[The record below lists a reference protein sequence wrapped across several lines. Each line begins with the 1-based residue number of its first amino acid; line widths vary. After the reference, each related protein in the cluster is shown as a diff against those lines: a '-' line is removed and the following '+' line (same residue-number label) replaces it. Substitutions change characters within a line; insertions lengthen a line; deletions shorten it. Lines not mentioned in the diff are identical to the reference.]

1 MLMFRPVLRQVLL
14 ASCCSLALV
23 GCAGMPSSGP
33 TSMQVQEQ
41 ASSTDTMN
49 FGFVEVTPAVAALN
63 EARGNE
69 SLFKR
74 FGDYRAAPGLTIGP
88 GDVISVALWEAPPG
102 SLFSPSGTDRGGG
115 SARGNQIP
123 DQVVGR
129 DGSITVPFAG
139 RIQVSGRTPNAVQD
153 AIVERLR
160 GKAVEPQAL
169 VTVTKSISNAVAVT
183 GEVTSGARVPISPRG
198 DRLMDI
204 IASAGG
210 VRAPVHESYVRVT
223 RGNGSA
229 SVPLSIIL
237 TRPQENIF
245 VRPGDVVTVVRDPQ
259 SFTVIGAAGRNQTVQ
274 FDAQGIS
281 FAEALAKSG
290 GVLDYRA
297 DPQGVFLLRFEPES
311 IARKL
316 LPPENP
322 LLQQGGMIP
331 IVYRFNML
339 EASQIFLAQRFPM
352 RNRDIL
358 YVSNAPMA
366 ELQKMLQIVQS
377 VTSPVVTGVG
387 IAAATR

>member
-1 MLMFRPVLRQVLL
+1 
-14 ASCCSLALV
+14 
-23 GCAGMPSSGP
+23 
-33 TSMQVQEQ
+33 
-41 ASSTDTMN
+41 
-49 FGFVEVTPAVAALN
+49 
-63 EARGNE
+63 
-69 SLFKR
+69 
-74 FGDYRAAPGLTIGP
+74 
-88 GDVISVALWEAPPG
+88 
-102 SLFSPSGTDRGGG
+102 
-115 SARGNQIP
+115 
-123 DQVVGR
+123 
-129 DGSITVPFAG
+129 
-139 RIQVSGRTPNAVQD
+139 
-153 AIVERLR
+153 
-160 GKAVEPQAL
+160 
-169 VTVTKSISNAVAVT
+169 
-183 GEVTSGARVPISPRG
+183 
-198 DRLMDI
+198 MDI